1 MELRQLRYFAEAARL
16 LSFSEAARSL
26 CIAQSTL
33 SQQIRQLED
42 ELGVQL
48 FDRQTHSI
56 ALTEAGREVLPC
68 ALRTI
73 CEADTCRARVADLAS
88 LAGGELNIGV
98 TYSFSPILTETLV
111 EFTRSYPGVKL
122 NVFYKPM
129 AELMTM
135 LRERRVDF
143 VLAFRPS
150 ERMDDIES
158 HVLFDNHLSVILRQ
172 GHPLADR
179 PTLAPADLCAF
190 SLALP
195 CPGLQARN
203 ALDGCLAI
211 SGASLQP
218 PRVELNEVNILLEL
232 VKRSDMI
239 TVLSEAT
246 VYNQSGVRAIPL
258 SLPGS
263 QMEGCVH
270 MLRSAYR
277 KKSALTFI
285 TLLKDS
291 PAVSARR
298 HNWFT

>member
-16 LSFSEAARSL
+16 LSFSEAARSM
-26 CIAQSTL
+26 CVAQSTL
-33 SQQIRQLED
+33 SQQVRQLED

-48 FDRQTHSI
+48 FDRQSHSVT
-56 ALTEAGREVLPC
+56 LTEAGAEVLPY

-88 LAGGELNIGV
+88 LAAGELNIGV

-111 EFTRSYPGVKL
+111 EFTHAYPGVKL

-129 AELMTM
+129 AELMAM

-158 HVLFDNHLSVILRQ
+158 HVLFDTHLAVILRQ
-172 GHPLADR
+172 GHPLAAHTSLSASDIS
-179 PTLAPADLCAF
+179 DF

-195 CPGLQARN
+195 CSGLQARN
-203 ALDGCLAI
+203 ALDGCLAMA
-211 SGASLQP
+211 GATLPP

-232 VKRSDMI
+232 VKRSDMVTI
-239 TVLSEAT
+239 LSEAT
-246 VYNQSGVRAIPL
+246 VYNQLGVRAIPL

-270 MLRSAYR
+270 MLRNAYR
-277 KKSALTFI
+277 KHSAMAFI